1 MHNGLSTQA
10 SKPNSMLTNR
20 SGDVS
25 PSATEGALDDR
36 ELYTLGSLQGGQAGS
51 LHEVFLSELAIV

>member
-1 MHNGLSTQA
+1 
-10 SKPNSMLTNR
+10 MLTNR